1 MYPNT
6 FAGLV
11 QAAVDAGVPGQ
22 AIEEMEARGVSSLET
37 ARQALDRG
45 LVSEQLQAYLQ
56 ALVATAFAFGQQNRS
71 RGAVRTRR
79 DLPVLR
85 HSSGGSMQKALAA
98 ALPQNREAA
107 LREFQTTSGPG
118 ATRGHRTRVGSRGA
132 KSAGN
137 GTCPRCP

>member
-56 ALVATAFAFGQQNRS
+56 ALVATAFAFGQQKPQPRS
-71 RGAVRTRR
+71 
-79 DLPVLR
+79 
-85 HSSGGSMQKALAA
+85 SSYQAGPSSASPQQWRIHAEGSCGRPAA
-98 ALPQNREAA
+98 E
-107 LREFQTTSGPG
+107 S
-118 ATRGHRTRVGSRGA
+118 
-132 KSAGN
+132 
-137 GTCPRCP
+137 